1 MPTFSPN
8 LDLQMHYEIDDHT
21 DPWSSCE
28 TVMLMHGNAES
39 LEAWRTW
46 IPTLSR
52 TYRVLRADMR
62 GFGKSTAMPRDYK
75 WSVERIMQDFYDLL
89 EHLQIK
95 KVHLVGAKVGGTLAF
110 QFAAMYP
117 HKVATLT
124 TIGAPVSGSAS
135 LGERIPSWLE
145 HIEKHSVESWARWT
159 MPGRMGEDFSPAASE
174 YWAKLMG
181 KTAASTQLSF
191 IETVPSVDVTAVLS
205 TIQCPTL
212 VITSE
217 NSNLGNAQEVEAWRK
232 LIPSSKLLLLKGS
245 SYHPAASDA
254 DICSN
259 ATLKFIQD
267 HPIVI

>member
-1 MPTFSPN
+1 MSTFSPN

-39 LEAWRTW
+39 LEAWRSW
-46 IPTLSR
+46 IPALSR

-62 GFGKSTAMPRDYK
+62 GFGRSTAMPRGYK

-124 TIGAPVSGSAS
+124 
-135 LGERIPSWLE
+135 
-145 HIEKHSVESWARWT
+145 
-159 MPGRMGEDFSPAASE
+159 MGEDFSPAGSE